1 MARLLALLLLLLV
14 SAAAG
19 AATYT
24 SASTAFD
31 WVDPSTHTK
40 VGYLTNP
47 YRLTGGGSTG
57 CGSVPPVL
65 DDTISGAI
73 PIGFTF
79 TFGATA
85 YTTVQVQTNGR
96 LQFGN
101 TLCGYGTNAIGPP
114 QTYPYLYPNASVN
127 NTMKV
132 FGVDLDPTNL
142 VDKPNYPS
150 ATRKTTCLAIS
161 TCYISVAT
169 IGTAPSRSFVVTWK
183 NVPEWVSASNTSGS
197 FDLQVIL
204 NENGTFIYQYGNIVH
219 GGTGSAQIGWQ
230 LSTSDYEVLTFGAAS
245 EPPPNTAILFYV
257 PSANPLAEY
266 RFEQGAWSPGG
277 AGQVQDSSAG
287 ARGGTALG
295 DAQATASGKVC
306 RGASIPSNTAAATVD
321 AIRTGVRF
329 ADSGVNMLGQGT
341 VMFWY
346 RAETAWSGSGAKA
359 VQLLDAT
366 QTSGQWFALTKTASG
381 TLFFEVT
388 DSTGVV
394 RSVETSAQTFAADTW
409 VHVAVRWNFNALAAA
424 NSDRISILINGAAPT
439 QSSFTTTGSLSTS
452 LTQLH
457 AGDNPS
463 GLVGTKGTVNS
474 ADGTLD
480 DLRIYNFEMTQGQVG
495 GASVQT
501 YSCGSFAIDHF
512 ELRHAS
518 WSGLACAPGSL
529 TVVACSNAAC
539 SSLYTQGAVVTLG
552 STGAATV
559 FDPAA
564 GGSRVV
570 IGFGTSSTNQS
581 FYTAPGTATFSVTG
595 TGIPVVESNPPRCN
609 GPGGACTWTSAN
621 GGLLMTAPNA
631 GVITGGKPAAV
642 TVQAVQSSGST
653 PGAPCVPVQ
662 NLASAGLKLWST
674 PGTPA
679 AFASTSTS
687 ASVVVGGPPQVAAS
701 ASGSW
706 ASTPSSVP
714 GSDNVSGLAFD
725 ASAITTVWLRH
736 MDTGQFTL
744 RGTLDVPASS
754 TAPALSLSGNAAVTT
769 VPVGLG
775 VAAAGV
781 TAANATQTACAAGA
795 SAGCDTAA
803 GGDTRVGP
811 AGGSFAMTLTAA
823 LWTVD
828 GDTDL
833 SDNPVAPSFAGS
845 VSLSATLAAPNGGSA
860 GALGTSSATLAGGR
874 ATVASQSWSQSGALR
889 IAASGSYFGNTVTGR
904 SAVLGRFSPRGFTT
918 AVTTQG
924 CGAFTYSGQP
934 MTAVRITALDG
945 SSTPTATA
953 NYVGAFVRTVT
964 LSDAGGGS
972 AGTFSAHTAGSAA
985 FVGGVAVIAP
995 VYTFTDPRTAP
1006 LNLALRATDGE
1017 ASSAGIAEGS
1027 AAIRSGRLRI
1037 PNVYG
1042 SELLALPVPMEAQ
1055 YWNGNAYVTNTLDS
1069 CTSVPASAIAMG
1081 NYQKALSACETRLS
1095 PTGTIS
1101 FAAGRPAGS
1110 GVSLSRPGLGNAGTV
1125 DLTLNTGATASGST
1139 CLAASPSAA
1148 TAAGLPWFGTT
1159 APARATFGI
1168 FKSPLIYGRENY

>member
-1 MARLLALLLLLLV
+1 
-14 SAAAG
+14 
-19 AATYT
+19 
-24 SASTAFD
+24 
-31 WVDPSTHTK
+31 
-40 VGYLTNP
+40 
-47 YRLTGGGSTG
+47 
-57 CGSVPPVL
+57 
-65 DDTISGAI
+65 
-73 PIGFTF
+73 
-79 TFGATA
+79 
-85 YTTVQVQTNGR
+85 
-96 LQFGN
+96 
-101 TLCGYGTNAIGPP
+101 
-114 QTYPYLYPNASVN
+114 
-127 NTMKV
+127 
-132 FGVDLDPTNL
+132 
-142 VDKPNYPS
+142 
-150 ATRKTTCLAIS
+150 
-161 TCYISVAT
+161 
-169 IGTAPSRSFVVTWK
+169 
-183 NVPEWVSASNTSGS
+183 
-197 FDLQVIL
+197 
-204 NENGTFIYQYGNIVH
+204 
-219 GGTGSAQIGWQ
+219 
-230 LSTSDYEVLTFGAAS
+230 
-245 EPPPNTAILFYV
+245 
-257 PSANPLAEY
+257 
-266 RFEQGAWSPGG
+266 
-277 AGQVQDSSAG
+277 
-287 ARGGTALG
+287 
-295 DAQATASGKVC
+295 
-306 RGASIPSNTAAATVD
+306 
-321 AIRTGVRF
+321 
-329 ADSGVNMLGQGT
+329 
-341 VMFWY
+341 
-346 RAETAWSGSGAKA
+346 
-359 VQLLDAT
+359 
-366 QTSGQWFALTKTASG
+366 
-381 TLFFEVT
+381 
-388 DSTGVV
+388 
-394 RSVETSAQTFAADTW
+394 
-409 VHVAVRWNFNALAAA
+409 
-424 NSDRISILINGAAPT
+424 
-439 QSSFTTTGSLSTS
+439 
-452 LTQLH
+452 
-457 AGDNPS
+457 
-463 GLVGTKGTVNS
+463 
-474 ADGTLD
+474 
-480 DLRIYNFEMTQGQVG
+480 
-495 GASVQT
+495 
-501 YSCGSFAIDHF
+501 
-512 ELRHAS
+512 
-518 WSGLACAPGSL
+518 
-529 TVVACSNAAC
+529 
-539 SSLYTQGAVVTLG
+539 
-552 STGAATV
+552 
-559 FDPAA
+559 
-564 GGSRVV
+564 
-570 IGFGTSSTNQS
+570 
-581 FYTAPGTATFSVTG
+581 
-595 TGIPVVESNPPRCN
+595 
-609 GPGGACTWTSAN
+609 
-621 GGLLMTAPNA
+621 
-631 GVITGGKPAAV
+631 
-642 TVQAVQSSGST
+642 
-653 PGAPCVPVQ
+653 
-662 NLASAGLKLWST
+662 
-674 PGTPA
+674 
-679 AFASTSTS
+679 
-687 ASVVVGGPPQVAAS
+687 
-701 ASGSW
+701 
-706 ASTPSSVP
+706 
-714 GSDNVSGLAFD
+714 
-725 ASAITTVWLRH
+725 
-736 MDTGQFTL
+736 

-803 GGDTRVGP
+803 GGDTRVGA

-1125 DLTLNTGATASGST
+1125 ELTLNAGATASGST